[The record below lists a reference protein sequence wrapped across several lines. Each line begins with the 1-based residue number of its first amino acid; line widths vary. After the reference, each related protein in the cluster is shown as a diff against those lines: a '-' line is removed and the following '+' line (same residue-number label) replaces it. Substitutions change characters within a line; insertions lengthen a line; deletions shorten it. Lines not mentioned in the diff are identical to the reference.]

1 MTDTIA
7 KTLYKNYTTSDLLQA
22 FLLHEAQFR
31 LRDIHNLDEKTIEK
45 NYENIAEIMF
55 DDVEIFNYDHIDQA
69 IDNYFNPKNE

>member
-1 MTDTIA
+1 MTDTTI
-7 KTLYKNYTTSDLLQA
+7 KNLYENYNSSELLQA
-22 FLLHEAQFR
+22 FLLHEAKFR
-31 LRDIHNLDEKTIEK
+31 LNDIHNLDEKTIND